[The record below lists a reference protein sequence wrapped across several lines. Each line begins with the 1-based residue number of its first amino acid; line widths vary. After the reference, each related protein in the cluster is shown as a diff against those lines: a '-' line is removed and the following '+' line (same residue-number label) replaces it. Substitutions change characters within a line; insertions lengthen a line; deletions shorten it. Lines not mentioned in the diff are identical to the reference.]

1 MGRAKKS
8 EEKPK
13 ESKDGPTL
21 QIDVDHFVRTR
32 DSVVSGLATL
42 QDAIQTLS
50 SAYIKH
56 TNTVLVGHGAGLD
69 VDTTLAK
76 LVENPLLKDME
87 ESADRA
93 ASPAKSVVVAA
104 EPEKKERKKRL
115 HDPNAP
121 KRPLTPFFLYMK
133 TARPIIASD
142 LGPDAAKGAVSTE
155 GTKRWSVM
163 DAHQKYLWG
172 NVYKDNLRL
181 YNARMHAY
189 KQGGNVAAKDM
200 TDAEALAYAE
210 EHNIGINPSDVPS
223 LDPAAAVPEED
234 AEAEAEAEAETGADA
249 DADDEPEK
257 EPTPPP
263 KTPKAKNTRR
273 SKGGKNS
280 TPAAAAAAASP
291 EAIMPPPSAS
301 SIGPPK
307 PAEKEKSPEKKR
319 KRGSK
324 KEEEKVVV
332 EEPAAETPKSAPKPR
347 KKKTRSDS

>member
-13 ESKDGPTL
+13 ESKEAKEGPTL

-104 EPEKKERKKRL
+104 AEPDKKERKKRL

-142 LGPDAAKGAVSTE
+142 LGPEAAKGAVSTE

-189 KQGGNVAAKDM
+189 KQGGNVSAKDM

-210 EHNIGINPSDVPS
+210 EHNIGINASDVPS
-223 LDPAAAVPEED
+223 LDPAAAVPEE
-234 AEAEAEAEAETGADA
+234 EAEAEADA
-249 DADDEPEK
+249 DADDEPEKEPEK

-273 SKGGKNS
+273 SKGKNS
-280 TPAAAAAAASP
+280 TPAAAPASP
-291 EAIMPPPSAS
+291 EAIVPPPSAS
-301 SIGPPK
+301 SIAPPK
-307 PAEKEKSPEKKR
+307 PAQKSPEKKR

-332 EEPAAETPKSAPKPR
+332 EEQAVETPKSAPKSR
-347 KKKTRSDS
+347 KKRTKAES